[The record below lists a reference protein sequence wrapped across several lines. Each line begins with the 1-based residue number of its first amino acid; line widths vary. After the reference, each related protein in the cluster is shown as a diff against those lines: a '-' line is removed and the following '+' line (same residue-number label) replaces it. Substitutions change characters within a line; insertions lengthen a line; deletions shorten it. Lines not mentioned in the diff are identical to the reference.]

1 MSSSMT
7 SMKSIVTMVFGLLVD
22 YLMTL
27 QPREGSI
34 SVAGTTK
41 KGVDISP
48 GSKTR

>member
-1 MSSSMT
+1 MT
-7 SMKSIVTMVFGLLVD
+7 SMKSIAIVVFGLLVD

-27 QPREGSI
+27 QPREENI
-34 SVAGTTK
+34 LDAGTTT